1 MNCLQRRTSSMWN
14 PACAHAIRG
23 SGSAAVVLPS
33 AADAAPLERLVP
45 LDMIILTSLQLAAR
59 SISSETNHRRKPK
72 ARAMS
77 CDHECL
83 HGSMTT
89 PAAAKPFQS
98 SLQHRGD
105 ASSRVEA
112 CSLILA
118 IQCFIFLCEI

>member
-33 AADAAPLERLVP
+33 AADAAPLARLVP

-77 CDHECL
+77 CNHGCL

-105 ASSRVEA
+105 ASGRVEA

-118 IQCFIFLCEI
+118 MPCFISLCEI